1 MSFLKRLVDVMSGKI
16 ARSNTLI
23 GNHGVR
29 ISDKVK
35 NDSSLLGI
43 IVRSTAY
50 CTTDFLVNLL
60 FESLMEDFKYDNGDI
75 ELNPFKEFMNNL
87 DRFRSYE
94 MFKLVAGN
102 LLAGIFANGLL
113 SDDDVRINIPELRN
127 QFFDIYE
134 YNDED
139 KEIFF
144 ELLKLGNDGGH
155 PTPETRVYDYIFE
168 RAYKIDPPNYVSQ
181 MINFNFILKGL
192 FSQIFIPG
200 VIRLMPSEEKK
211 A

>member
-1 MSFLKRLVDVMSGKI
+1 MSGKI

-139 KEIFF
+139 KEIFLSYLNWVMTVVIQLRKHEF
-144 ELLKLGNDGGH
+144 MTIYLRELIKL
-155 PTPETRVYDYIFE
+155 
-168 RAYKIDPPNYVSQ
+168 
-181 MINFNFILKGL
+181 
-192 FSQIFIPG
+192 IPQTTS
-200 VIRLMPSEEKK
+200 PK
-211 A
+211 

>member
-1 MSFLKRLVDVMSGKI
+1 MSFLKRLVDVLSGKI
-16 ARSNTLI
+16 SQSNTLI

-43 IVRSTAY
+43 IVKSTAY

-75 ELNPFKEFMNNL
+75 EPNPFKEFINNL
-87 DRFRSYE
+87 DRIRSYE
-94 MFKLVAGN
+94 MFKLIAGN

-113 SDDDVRINIPELRN
+113 SEDDARINIPELKK

-134 YNDED
+134 YNDKD
-139 KEIFF
+139 KEIFS
-144 ELLKLGNDGGH
+144 ELLKLGKDGGR
-155 PTPETRVYDYIFE
+155 PSPEIRVYDYIFE
-168 RAYKIDPPNYVSQ
+168 RAYKINPPSYASQ
-181 MINFNFILKGL
+181 MMAFEILLKGL
-192 FSQIFIPG
+192 FNQIFMPG
-200 VIRLMPSEEKK
+200 VTQLLQSGEKE
-211 A
+211 

>member
-200 VIRLMPSEEKK
+200 VIKLMPSEEKK